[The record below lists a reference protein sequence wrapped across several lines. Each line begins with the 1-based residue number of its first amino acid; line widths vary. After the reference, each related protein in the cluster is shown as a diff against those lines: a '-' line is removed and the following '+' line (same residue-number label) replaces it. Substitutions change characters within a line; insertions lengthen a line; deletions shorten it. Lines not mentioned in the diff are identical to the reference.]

1 MIQSGFEV
9 ISVDHKVGHPFAP
22 IVSLDLTTDTGRQ
35 ILLRLLQHPRLFA
48 IHMGLPCGTAS
59 RAREKPIPQELQEQ
73 GVPSPPQLRSAENPL
88 GMPGLSE
95 LNQKKVDSANA
106 LYSLAIDILVEV
118 IPRGVVVS
126 IENPWNS
133 WMWSALVELARRK
146 SPLACK
152 LYNQLD
158 FVQFHACCHGSL
170 RRKNTGWLSTKGVFA
185 ALQAQC
191 KNDHPH
197 ASWGVNWRDGK
208 WTFDTASEAAYP
220 VLLAQRAAACL
231 AKEALHKE
239 LSLRQQ
245 PRLHDKATA
254 STGQQSR
261 KHFALI
267 PEYHHVKTL
276 PATQAI
282 PQGAKIIAPHR
293 MGEFRE
299 ETKNKGESVDNRATE
314 NHRVGFFHTPEQF
327 LSMAKT
333 VAHPMDTA
341 DHIEPVTKEAINF
354 NLKHH
359 PDLVKIERR
368 KNLLQARLMAKQLEA
383 KEKELH
389 SNLPGCLE
397 KVLANKKLLL
407 WKGLLEKYGYDD
419 MGVCDLMFRGVP
431 LVGQHDTPSCYPEKV
446 KLATLTEDDLRKSA
460 KWRRAAIIGR
470 QCYQEDDHV
479 AHLMQATTEEV
490 DLGFLEGP
498 FHTEE
503 EVNGYFGHD
512 NWAVIRRFVLVQ
524 GAEKKLRPI
533 DDCLEAQLNFAYTS
547 TSYLKLQD
555 VDYIAGVALQLASL
569 VSRGK
574 PTFGK
579 GSWTGKCLDLSK
591 AYKQMGVVPNHRDL
605 SVIYVRGPGNR
616 PLFYVSNS
624 LMFGATASVYAFN
637 RASRSLWFLFNRML
651 HIPCG
656 VFFDDFPMF
665 SPAELSESADTSASE
680 LLDML
685 GWMHAKT
692 GPKGKPFESSFD
704 VLGCHLCLANLSKGI
719 VTLENKQGRVT
730 RLTERLGE
738 IKELGQLNLHE
749 AQILHGL
756 MRYACGFFAG
766 RRLQQV
772 CSEIFA
778 LTKPGVV
785 AGKREVVDFCCYAL
799 KALSTCKP
807 RILEAAA
814 VQSPIHVFT
823 DGAWENR
830 TASLGSVVVDTV
842 DGSSQVLHGCLPG
855 SLRDL
860 WLKEVGEQL
869 ICQIELYAMVAIR
882 WQLGEWLSGRRSI
895 WWVDNEAARHCLI
908 KGVSGSKS
916 MQRLCRA
923 FYDLEALHPT
933 FSWFERV
940 PSYSNPAD
948 APSRFQV
955 EGICKSL
962 GLSHAVPISTDDYLV
977 KQLIT

>member
-1 MIQSGFEV
+1 M
-9 ISVDHKVGHPFAP
+9 
-22 IVSLDLTTDTGRQ
+22 
-35 ILLRLLQHPRLFA
+35 
-48 IHMGLPCGTAS
+48 
-59 RAREKPIPQELQEQ
+59 
-73 GVPSPPQLRSAENPL
+73 
-88 GMPGLSE
+88 
-95 LNQKKVDSANA
+95 
-106 LYSLAIDILVEV
+106 
-118 IPRGVVVS
+118 
-126 IENPWNS
+126 
-133 WMWSALVELARRK
+133 
-146 SPLACK
+146 
-152 LYNQLD
+152 
-158 FVQFHACCHGSL
+158 

-197 ASWGVNWRDGK
+197 ASWGVNWKDGK

-231 AKEALHKE
+231 AKEALHRGF
-239 LSLRQQ
+239 SLRQQ
-245 PRLHDKATA
+245 PRLHDRATA
-254 STGQQSR
+254 ATGQQSR
-261 KHFALI
+261 KHSALI

-293 MGEFRE
+293 LGEFRE

-383 KEKELH
+383 KEKEVH

-419 MGVCDLMFRGVP
+419 LGVCDLMFRGVP

-470 QCYQEDDHV
+470 QCYQEDEHV

-503 EVNGYFGHD
+503 EVNRYFGHD

-569 VSRGK
+569 VSQGK
-574 PTFGK
+574 PAFGN

-616 PLFYVSNS
+616 PFC
-624 LMFGATASVYAFN
+624 FT
-637 RASRSLWFLFNRML
+637 SR
-651 HIPCG
+651 
-656 VFFDDFPMF
+656 
-665 SPAELSESADTSASE
+665 
-680 LLDML
+680 
-685 GWMHAKT
+685 
-692 GPKGKPFESSFD
+692 
-704 VLGCHLCLANLSKGI
+704 
-719 VTLENKQGRVT
+719 T
-730 RLTERLGE
+730 R
-738 IKELGQLNLHE
+738 
-749 AQILHGL
+749 
-756 MRYACGFFAG
+756 
-766 RRLQQV
+766 
-772 CSEIFA
+772 
-778 LTKPGVV
+778 
-785 AGKREVVDFCCYAL
+785 
-799 KALSTCKP
+799 
-807 RILEAAA
+807 
-814 VQSPIHVFT
+814 
-823 DGAWENR
+823 
-830 TASLGSVVVDTV
+830 
-842 DGSSQVLHGCLPG
+842 
-855 SLRDL
+855 
-860 WLKEVGEQL
+860 
-869 ICQIELYAMVAIR
+869 
-882 WQLGEWLSGRRSI
+882 
-895 WWVDNEAARHCLI
+895 
-908 KGVSGSKS
+908 
-916 MQRLCRA
+916 
-923 FYDLEALHPT
+923 
-933 FSWFERV
+933 
-940 PSYSNPAD
+940 
-948 APSRFQV
+948 
-955 EGICKSL
+955 
-962 GLSHAVPISTDDYLV
+962 
-977 KQLIT
+977 

>member
-35 ILLRLLQHPRLFA
+35 ILSRLLQHPRLFA

-59 RAREKPIPQELQEQ
+59 RAREKPIPQELKEQ

-146 SPLACK
+146 SLLACK

-231 AKEALHKE
+231 AKEALHKG

-354 NLKHH
+354 NLKHQ

-431 LVGQHDTPSCYPEKV
+431 LVGQHDTPPCRWWGNMTLR
-446 KLATLTEDDLRKSA
+446 LATRK
-460 KWRRAAIIGR
+460 K
-470 QCYQEDDHV
+470 
-479 AHLMQATTEEV
+479 
-490 DLGFLEGP
+490 
-498 FHTEE
+498 
-503 EVNGYFGHD
+503 
-512 NWAVIRRFVLVQ
+512 
-524 GAEKKLRPI
+524 
-533 DDCLEAQLNFAYTS
+533 
-547 TSYLKLQD
+547 
-555 VDYIAGVALQLASL
+555 
-569 VSRGK
+569 
-574 PTFGK
+574 
-579 GSWTGKCLDLSK
+579 
-591 AYKQMGVVPNHRDL
+591 
-605 SVIYVRGPGNR
+605 
-616 PLFYVSNS
+616 
-624 LMFGATASVYAFN
+624 
-637 RASRSLWFLFNRML
+637 
-651 HIPCG
+651 
-656 VFFDDFPMF
+656 
-665 SPAELSESADTSASE
+665 
-680 LLDML
+680 
-685 GWMHAKT
+685 
-692 GPKGKPFESSFD
+692 
-704 VLGCHLCLANLSKGI
+704 
-719 VTLENKQGRVT
+719 
-730 RLTERLGE
+730 
-738 IKELGQLNLHE
+738 
-749 AQILHGL
+749 
-756 MRYACGFFAG
+756 
-766 RRLQQV
+766 
-772 CSEIFA
+772 
-778 LTKPGVV
+778 
-785 AGKREVVDFCCYAL
+785 
-799 KALSTCKP
+799 
-807 RILEAAA
+807 
-814 VQSPIHVFT
+814 
-823 DGAWENR
+823 
-830 TASLGSVVVDTV
+830 
-842 DGSSQVLHGCLPG
+842 
-855 SLRDL
+855 
-860 WLKEVGEQL
+860 
-869 ICQIELYAMVAIR
+869 
-882 WQLGEWLSGRRSI
+882 
-895 WWVDNEAARHCLI
+895 
-908 KGVSGSKS
+908 
-916 MQRLCRA
+916 
-923 FYDLEALHPT
+923 
-933 FSWFERV
+933 
-940 PSYSNPAD
+940 
-948 APSRFQV
+948 
-955 EGICKSL
+955 
-962 GLSHAVPISTDDYLV
+962 
-977 KQLIT
+977 